1 MKSETIRVALI
12 TEVFFDNEDRLL
24 KSCLKEA
31 KGQGAEL
38 AVLPELPLN
47 PWSPATKSPRKD
59 DEEQPGGWRQTMFG
73 EAAAE
78 VEIAVLGGAIQAD
91 PEFNNRRFNTALLFD
106 ASGSLIGSYRKTH
119 LPEETGYWE
128 TSHYEPA
135 DEPPRVMTG
144 LPISLGVQ
152 ICSDANRPQGTH
164 LLSAQGAD
172 VVFNPRATPV
182 ETYERWNLVLRANA
196 VTSACYVISVNRPR
210 PEFDV
215 DIGGPSLAIAPDGE
229 VLLETTDQVAVVTIE
244 RERLEKAKANYPGY
258 LPERAQFWVEGWSEL
273 VED

>member
-1 MKSETIRVALI
+1 
-12 TEVFFDNEDRLL
+12 
-24 KSCLKEA
+24 
-31 KGQGAEL
+31 
-38 AVLPELPLN
+38 
-47 PWSPATKSPRKD
+47 
-59 DEEQPGGWRQTMFG
+59 
-73 EAAAE
+73 
-78 VEIAVLGGAIQAD
+78 
-91 PEFNNRRFNTALLFD
+91 
-106 ASGSLIGSYRKTH
+106 
-119 LPEETGYWE
+119 
-128 TSHYEPA
+128 
-135 DEPPRVMTG
+135 
-144 LPISLGVQ
+144 
-152 ICSDANRPQGTH
+152 
-164 LLSAQGAD
+164 AQGAD